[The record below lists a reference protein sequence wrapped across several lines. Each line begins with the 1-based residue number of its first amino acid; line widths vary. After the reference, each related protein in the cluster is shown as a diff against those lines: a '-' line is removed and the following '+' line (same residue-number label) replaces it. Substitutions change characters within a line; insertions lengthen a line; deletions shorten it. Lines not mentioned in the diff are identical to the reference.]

1 MLELFFTFFQVG
13 NMDSLNRFLQK
24 KSWVTTLFL
33 LIIITVMGSFL
44 RIRYLA
50 GSDFPLNDGGMFY
63 SMILDLQANH
73 YQLPAFTSYNL
84 SNIPYAYPPLSFYTV
99 GFLNQY
105 LSINLLALFRFY
117 PLFFNILS
125 IPLFYFLARELSHQ
139 NKFRSIIATA
149 FYAILLS
156 SYEWLIIGGGLT
168 RSPAQTFFICALTF
182 YLVYLRTSQRKFFV
196 ISVSFAALMTSHH
209 LEYAWMLAFSIVLFS
224 YQKNRVIQNS
234 IRVIIYFFLL
244 VLLISPYWLTIL
256 GYHGLSPFISAFS
269 SGDFN
274 LFASISRLITLVFT
288 EEFLSNYINILAI
301 LGIFFTL
308 FTRQNLKISFWL
320 FLITILDN
328 RSAFRSLVFPVV
340 ILAAVGLDYI
350 LEALKSSYTSS
361 RSAISEKALARE
373 VSALTILFIGF
384 SILYP
389 FFLGLLN
396 TSSEQLVLSSI
407 TNSEIQSM
415 EWVKENTS
423 KDSQFIVINS
433 SESWIVDRIGEWFPA
448 LAQRKSLTTVQ
459 GNEWFPKQEYQS
471 VKQLSNQLRQC
482 IKSGLPCPDF
492 WKNSNTS
499 TPKYI
504 YIARSECNP
513 NVNGCQQRL
522 KSLFGDS
529 IEYQMVYEND
539 SVEIF
544 LIDYKL
550 PG

>member
-1 MLELFFTFFQVG
+1 MPG
-13 NMDSLNRFLQK
+13 C
-24 KSWVTTLFL
+24 
-33 LIIITVMGSFL
+33 
-44 RIRYLA
+44 
-50 GSDFPLNDGGMFY
+50 
-63 SMILDLQANH
+63 
-73 YQLPAFTSYNL
+73 
-84 SNIPYAYPPLSFYTV
+84 
-99 GFLNQY
+99 
-105 LSINLLALFRFY
+105 
-117 PLFFNILS
+117 
-125 IPLFYFLARELSHQ
+125 
-139 NKFRSIIATA
+139 
-149 FYAILLS
+149 LLS
-156 SYEWLIIGGGLT
+156 VLCFSLI
-168 RSPAQTFFICALTF
+168 
-182 YLVYLRTSQRKFFV
+182 K
-196 ISVSFAALMTSHH
+196 
-209 LEYAWMLAFSIVLFS
+209 
-224 YQKNRVIQNS
+224 KNRVIQNS